1 MASEREFEQALINKL
16 CTGQIGEIGN
26 NIFKSKLW
34 EYRGDI
40 KTTEA
45 LWDNFSEI
53 LYHNNQDTLEHPL
66 SFTEFAQ
73 VKRVIES
80 LTTPYKAGQFLYGY
94 NGVSQIEVDL
104 DDGRHVFL
112 TVFDQDQIGAGNTV
126 YQVVNQIERP
136 AKIAGKKNRRFDV
149 TLLIN
154 GLPVIQIELKSEE
167 GDVSEALNQMHQ
179 YIEENQY
186 SDIFA
191 TLQILVA
198 MTPYDSQY
206 MANTTATRFNKDF
219 AFHWQKRKDNSRVIK
234 WEEFADCFLSIPA
247 AHRMSTTYMILDG
260 TRNEECLKVMRPY
273 QVYATEAV
281 IDAIKQ
287 KAPGDMGVE
296 RLGYIWHTTGSGKT
310 ITSFKTAW
318 LASRLPGVDKVVF
331 LVDRKQLTRHT
342 FETYR
347 AYDPEASSEEDIG
360 RILDTKNTGILTSRL
375 KSKRND
381 IIVTSVQKLERL
393 TSRKGYK
400 APDRNYIFIVDE
412 AHRSTGT
419 DKFEKLQKQFPHSG
433 WVGYTGTPTFDDE
446 TGHRATRHM
455 FGNCLHSYTIRD
467 AIKDKNV
474 LGFKVDFQE
483 TIPTKHFYEHE
494 LPEFY
499 HEKNPQWTDQQVADK
514 IANMTDDEIADEL
527 ASSSTSYDNN
537 PKHVQA
543 VVKDIYQN
551 WKNRS
556 NDGKYNALLTTH
568 VGGQQSSIQMAM
580 MYFDEFCKVNK
591 AHKESGDTVL
601 KVGITFS
608 EDDTN
613 SDAMVDTNKSLSRAI
628 ELYNKEF
635 HTAFAMDSVDAYRED
650 LASRLD
656 KSADDKNY
664 LDLVIVVD
672 QLLTGFDAPGLNTLY
687 VDRVIRGANL
697 IQAYS
702 RTNRIHNMQDKP
714 WGQIV
719 NYRWP
724 KLSEKLMNEALTEYS
739 NRENADKPEK
749 EINNKG
755 IDDVLAKPFKELLEE
770 TKKQVKNLRE
780 MTENFNRIPPDTK
793 EQTRMFTMLKQYNAN
808 LSKLKQYPFVEN
820 EDGTSEGYDYN
831 HPEKLIHDL
840 GMTEEEDKI
849 LSTTLTNELKHAIA
863 KKEKIAPSDV
873 DLMVVHLKDVFVDYG
888 YLTELIG
895 RLMNEVHD
903 DDMEAA
909 EETRNEIHKYAI
921 GLDNP
926 EFAKTVKQAAEAI
939 FRKMYP
945 TKDTRMEYPYHG
957 FNVKVVV
964 EEAKNVSIDTQIS
977 EFRDKWG
984 ITDAISTK
992 ALLQMIDNHE
1002 YGEQDLDDSGQMGD
1016 VIYEG
1021 SLRYTEL
1028 AADPEVRSLRRL
1040 KYRNALRTA
1049 VYELAD
1055 KLSQE

>member
-1 MASEREFEQALINKL
+1 M
-16 CTGQIGEIGN
+16 
-26 NIFKSKLW
+26 
-34 EYRGDI
+34 
-40 KTTEA
+40 
-45 LWDNFSEI
+45 
-53 LYHNNQDTLEHPL
+53 
-66 SFTEFAQ
+66 
-73 VKRVIES
+73 
-80 LTTPYKAGQFLYGY
+80 
-94 NGVSQIEVDL
+94 
-104 DDGRHVFL
+104 
-112 TVFDQDQIGAGNTV
+112 
-126 YQVVNQIERP
+126 
-136 AKIAGKKNRRFDV
+136 
-149 TLLIN
+149 
-154 GLPVIQIELKSEE
+154 
-167 GDVSEALNQMHQ
+167 
-179 YIEENQY
+179 
-186 SDIFA
+186 
-191 TLQILVA
+191 
-198 MTPYDSQY
+198 
-206 MANTTATRFNKDF
+206 
-219 AFHWQKRKDNSRVIK
+219 
-234 WEEFADCFLSIPA
+234 
-247 AHRMSTTYMILDG
+247 
-260 TRNEECLKVMRPY
+260 
-273 QVYATEAV
+273 
-281 IDAIKQ
+281 
-287 KAPGDMGVE
+287 
-296 RLGYIWHTTGSGKT
+296 
-310 ITSFKTAW
+310 
-318 LASRLPGVDKVVF
+318 
-331 LVDRKQLTRHT
+331 
-342 FETYR
+342 
-347 AYDPEASSEEDIG
+347 
-360 RILDTKNTGILTSRL
+360 
-375 KSKRND
+375 
-381 IIVTSVQKLERL
+381 
-393 TSRKGYK
+393 
-400 APDRNYIFIVDE
+400 
-412 AHRSTGT
+412 
-419 DKFEKLQKQFPHSG
+419 
-433 WVGYTGTPTFDDE
+433 
-446 TGHRATRHM
+446 
-455 FGNCLHSYTIRD
+455 
-467 AIKDKNV
+467 
-474 LGFKVDFQE
+474 DFQE

-591 AHKESGDTVL
+591 SHKESGDTVL

-945 TKDTRMEYPYHG
+945 TKDTRMAYPYHG

>member
-1 MASEREFEQALINKL
+1 MATEQEFEKALIEKL
-16 CTGQIGEIGN
+16 CTGQIGNLGDHIY
-26 NIFKSKLW
+26 KSKRW
-34 EYRGDI
+34 EYREDI

-45 LWDNFSEI
+45 LWNNFAEI
-53 LYHNNQDTLEHPL
+53 LYRNNQDTLEHPL

-73 VKRVIES
+73 VKREIEN

-94 NGVSQIEVDL
+94 NGVSQVEVDL

-112 TVFDQDQIGAGNTV
+112 TVFDQDYIGAGNTV

-136 AKIAGKKNRRFDV
+136 AKIVGKKDRRFDV

-154 GLPVIQIELKSEE
+154 GLPVIQIELKSETGE
-167 GDVSEALNQMHQ
+167 VDHALNQMHQ

-186 SDIFA
+186 SDIYS
-191 TLQILVA
+191 TLQVLVA
-198 MTPYDSQY
+198 MTPYDNKY
-206 MANTTATRFNKDF
+206 MANTTPTRFNKDF

-234 WEEFADCFLSIPA
+234 WEEFADYFLSIPA
-247 AHRMSTTYMILDG
+247 AHRMATTYMILDG
-260 TRNEECLKVMRPY
+260 TRNAECLKVMRPY

-281 IDAIKQ
+281 LEAIK
-287 KAPGDMGVE
+287 ARNPGDMGVE

-331 LVDRKQLTRHT
+331 LVDRKQLTHHT
-342 FETYR
+342 FETYS
-347 AYDPEASSEEDIG
+347 AYDPEASSEDMG
-360 RILDTKNTGILTSRL
+360 RITDTKNTGVLTSKL

-381 IIVTSVQKLERL
+381 IIVTSVQKLERMVK
-393 TSRKGYK
+393 RKNYK

-419 DKFEKLQKQFPHSG
+419 GKFEELQKLFPHSG

-446 TGHRATRHM
+446 AGHRATKHM

-474 LGFKVDFQE
+474 LGFKVDFQDLV
-483 TIPTKHFYEHE
+483 PSKDFYEKQ
-494 LPEFY
+494 LPGIY
-499 HEKNPQWTDQQVADK
+499 RKKNPGWTDQQIADK

-527 ASSSTSYDNN
+527 SSSSTGIDNN
-537 PKHVQA
+537 PKYVEA
-543 VVKDIYQN
+543 VVQDIYRN

-568 VGGQQSSIQMAM
+568 VGGQQSSINMAM
-580 MYFDEFCKVNK
+580 MYFDEFCRVNEE
-591 AHKESGDTVL
+591 HKKNDDLVL

-608 EDDTN
+608 EDDSN
-613 SDAMVDTNKSLSRAI
+613 SDSMVDTNKSLARAI
-628 ELYNKEF
+628 EVYNKEF
-635 HTAFAMDSVDAYRED
+635 HTSYAMDSVDSYRED
-650 LASRLD
+650 LISRLD

-702 RTNRIHNMQDKP
+702 RTNRVQNMQDKP
-714 WGQIV
+714 WGQVV

-724 KLSEKLMNEALTEYS
+724 KLSERLMNEALTEYS

-749 EINNKG
+749 DFENKDL
-755 IDDVLAKPFKELLEE
+755 DDILEKPFKVLLKE
-770 TKKQVKNLRE
+770 TKEQAQRLRE
-780 MTENFNRIPPDTK
+780 MTQSFNIIPPDTRD
-793 EQTRMFTMLKQYNAN
+793 QAAMFSLLKQFNAN
-808 LSKLKQYPFVEN
+808 LSKLKQYPYKAN
-820 EDGTSEGYDYN
+820 EDGTIEGYDYN
-831 HPEKLIHDL
+831 HPEQLIHDL
-840 GMTEEEDKI
+840 GMTEDEDKI

-873 DLMVVHLKDVFVDYG
+873 DLTVVHLKDVFVDYG

-895 RLMNEVHD
+895 KLMNEVHD

-909 EETRNEIHKYAI
+909 EETRKEINKYAI
-921 GLDNP
+921 GLENP
-926 EFAKTVKQAAEAI
+926 DFAKAVKQAADAI
-939 FRKMYP
+939 FHKMYP
-945 TKDTRMEYPYHG
+945 TKESRMEYPYHG
-957 FNVKVVV
+957 FNVKIVV
-964 EEAKNVSIDTQIS
+964 EEAKNVSIDKQILD
-977 EFRDKWG
+977 FRNKWG
-984 ITDAISTK
+984 ITDAITTK
-992 ALLQMIDNHE
+992 ELLQLVDNHE

-1016 VIYEG
+1016 VIYQG
-1021 SLRYTEL
+1021 SLKYTEL
-1028 AADPEVRSLRRL
+1028 AEDPEVRELRRL
-1040 KYRNALRTA
+1040 KYRNALRSA